1 MLRHSF
7 VPSQFQRGTIIP
19 LVKDHQGN
27 PGDMNNY
34 RGITLSPIVSKVFEH
49 VLKIVFLTYFAS
61 SKYQFGFKKKSSTSH
76 AVYCLKEAINY
87 YTSRGSNVYCSFLD
101 ASKAFDRVVHS
112 GLFLKL
118 LQRNIP
124 LIFLDLI
131 MFWYSSLLCRVR
143 WGETHSDWFGIYAGV
158 RQGGVLSPDFY
169 CLYIDDLAL
178 ILVNLRIGCHIRE
191 VFLSVLLYADDMA
204 LVAPSLKGLQ
214 ILLKACESYC
224 IDWDI
229 CLNPKKSKNMAFG
242 RKVDSLCELELDGN
256 RLDWVNTWKYLG
268 VNLQSRSSFNCSI
281 DEKLKSFYKCLNA
294 ILRID
299 GHSNELVM
307 LRLLET
313 HCVPILTYCI
323 EVLHVAD
330 SNIRR
335 KLRVAYNAIFRKIF
349 DYRWNESVREL
360 QSFLGRPTWEELVEK
375 RTSLFMERLPT
386 CTTII
391 IPM

>member
-1 MLRHSF
+1 
-7 VPSQFQRGTIIP
+7 
-19 LVKDHQGN
+19 
-27 PGDMNNY
+27 
-34 RGITLSPIVSKVFEH
+34 
-49 VLKIVFLTYFAS
+49 
-61 SKYQFGFKKKSSTSH
+61 
-76 AVYCLKEAINY
+76 
-87 YTSRGSNVYCSFLD
+87 
-101 ASKAFDRVVHS
+101 
-112 GLFLKL
+112 
-118 LQRNIP
+118 
-124 LIFLDLI
+124 
-131 MFWYSSLLCRVR
+131 
-143 WGETHSDWFGIYAGV
+143 
-158 RQGGVLSPDFY
+158 
-169 CLYIDDLAL
+169 
-178 ILVNLRIGCHIRE
+178 
-191 VFLSVLLYADDMA
+191 
-204 LVAPSLKGLQ
+204 
-214 ILLKACESYC
+214 
-224 IDWDI
+224 
-229 CLNPKKSKNMAFG
+229 MAFG